1 MTSSDLAES
10 PTLTVTSPY
19 IGLVPYEASHADY
32 FFGRDR
38 ESDIIAT
45 NLRVA
50 KLTVLYGPSGVGKSS
65 LISAGV
71 VPELDGFRDEFFTIV
86 FQHWRDDP
94 VVSLNEEFGR
104 ILGTAERPD
113 SRGLAESLVWWEE
126 KVGRPLLLI
135 FDQFEELF
143 LYHPSEEGPESFTSG
158 LPEALADPWLRANFL
173 LVLREDAL
181 AKLDRFKGRVPKLF
195 SNYLRVSHLDWQE
208 GREAIEGPL
217 RVWNDLHKSGFTAEE
232 DLVDQVLTETQIE
245 TEHSVAAQ
253 PSLDGSDSNGD
264 RAIETTHLQL
274 VMSRIWDEERAHGS
288 ETLHLETLEHLG
300 GGESIVRRHL
310 EETLAPLTASEQ
322 DLAAALFG
330 YLVTPTG
337 SKVAHTAEDLAAMVD
352 ADPNEVTSLLERMAS
367 GQSRILRSVEPP
379 PGQPSHHRF
388 EIYHDVLA
396 GAAAEWRLR
405 HKQQQELAKA
415 RAALAKE
422 RRKRLAYVGVAVL
435 VASVIGLTWL
445 ILSLND
451 KTASQQLAAT
461 SVAQSAVNPATG
473 LGTALE
479 AVNAAPTPEA
489 EAALR
494 LALNKNNLIT
504 ELRGHTDAITS
515 LDVSLDGELLATG
528 GRDNTIRIWALPE
541 GEQLADLEGHSN
553 WVNDVE
559 FSPDGKF
566 LVSSSEDTTGIIW
579 DVASGTAVHE
589 LDTLESQTRA
599 HFSSDSR
606 RVLLVGEYEV
616 SIWDASS
623 GELEDVIAHDNFVS
637 NAEFSPDG
645 QRVVTA
651 SWDGRARI
659 WESGVG
665 LMELGPYDPDD
676 LTSHGHLGGV
686 VDAAF
691 SPDGAWVGTAG
702 EYGEAYLWSSTEPG
716 TEPQYLAVLSDYP
729 VYDIEFDSTG
739 ESIITV
745 NEKGAYRWQDES
757 LTGDGQL
764 WLSEPMTGGHTDWVY
779 GSKFSGDGRLAV
791 TWSNDGTARVWE
803 LSSSRELAAFQ
814 GHDGWVVDAEFAP
827 RGDLVATASNDG
839 VARLWRVPDVLTLQ
853 GHQDWVLAADLDSTG
868 QLVSGG
874 MDGIKVWD
882 PSSGAQLDP
891 LDSESE
897 VQYLVTG
904 DDIVVAADTQNYVR
918 VLDLVGN
925 NPATFD
931 AALEGLSFV
940 RGIDYDEVSA
950 TIAIAGTEGPTTL
963 WDWRT
968 DNKVQLPVVDQRQT
982 VVAYSPEGT
991 RLATGGEEGSSIRIW
1006 DTDTKSVVDEL
1017 EGHEGAIKDLEYSES
1032 GDRLLSVGFDNT
1044 VRIWDPL
1051 TGEQLMVLEGHDS
1064 SITTAAFSADAS
1076 RIATGSSGGVVGIWD
1091 SETGTN
1097 LAFLKVHS
1105 DYVNDIGFTPDGR
1118 IFSASDD
1125 HTIRIYE
1132 CKTCGDLESLVALA
1146 ETQIDAI
1153 NGSASDE

>member
-10 PTLTVTSPY
+10 PTLALASPY

-71 VPELDGFRDEFFTIV
+71 VPELAEFRDEFFTIV

-104 ILGTAERPD
+104 VLGTAERPG
-113 SRGLAESLVWWEE
+113 SRGLSESLVWWEA
-126 KVGRPLLLI
+126 KIGRPLLMI

-143 LYHPSEEGPESFTSG
+143 LYHSSDEGPESFTSG
-158 LPEALADPWLRANFL
+158 LPEALADPRLRANFL

-217 RVWNDLHKSGFTAEE
+217 RVWNDLHGSGFTAEE
-232 DLVDQVLTETQIE
+232 DLVEQVLIETQIE
-245 TEHSVAAQ
+245 TQHSVAAQ
-253 PSLDGSDSNGD
+253 PGLDGQDSNGD

-274 VMSRIWDEERAHGS
+274 VMSRIWDEEWAHGS
-288 ETLHLETLEHLG
+288 ETLHLETLERLG

-322 DLAAALFG
+322 DLAASLFG

-352 ADPNEVTSLLERMAS
+352 ADPDEVTSLLERMAS

-379 PGQPSHHRF
+379 PGHQSHHRF

-405 HKQQQELAKA
+405 QEQQQELAKA
-415 RAALAKE
+415 RAALAEE
-422 RRKRLAYVGVAVL
+422 RRKRLAYGGVAVL
-435 VASVIGLTWL
+435 VAAMIGLIWL
-445 ILSLND
+445 IFRVND
-451 KTASQQLAAT
+451 RAASQRLAAT
-461 SVAQSAVNPATG
+461 AVAQSEVDPATG
-473 LGTALE
+473 LETALE
-479 AVNAAPTPEA
+479 AANAAPTKEA

-494 LALNKNNLIT
+494 VALNKNNLIA
-504 ELRGHTDAITS
+504 ELRGHTGAITS
-515 LDVSLDGELLATG
+515 LDISPDGEFLASG
-528 GRDNTIRIWALPE
+528 GRDKTIRIWSLPE
-541 GEQLADLEGHSN
+541 GEQVGILEGHED
-553 WVNDVE
+553 WVNDIE
-559 FSPDGKF
+559 FSPDGKL
-566 LVSSSEDTTGIIW
+566 LVSAGGDTKGIIW
-579 DVASGTAVHE
+579 DVASGIVVHE
-589 LDTLESQTRA
+589 LENLDPQIRA

-606 RVLLVGEYEV
+606 RVLLVGGNEA

-623 GELEDVIAHDNFVS
+623 GELEDWIAHDDLVS

-651 SWDGRARI
+651 SLDGRARI
-659 WESGVG
+659 WESGGG
-665 LMELGPYDPDD
+665 LIDLGPYDQ
-676 LTSHGHLGGV
+676 TGYGHSGGV
-686 VDAAF
+686 VDAEF
-691 SPDGAWVGTAG
+691 SSDGAWIGTAG
-702 EYGEAYLWSSTEPG
+702 DFGEAYLWSSNDLGSEPR
-716 TEPQYLAVLSDYP
+716 YLGVLSSYS
-729 VYDIEFDSTG
+729 VNDIEFDPAG

-745 NEKGAYRWQDES
+745 VEKAAYRWQDES
-757 LTGDGQL
+757 LTGDPV
-764 WLSEPMTGGHTDWVY
+764 WLSESMIGGHTDWVS
-779 GSKFSGDGRLAV
+779 GSGVSGDGRLAV

-814 GHDGWVVDAEFAP
+814 GHDGSVVDAEFAP
-827 RGDLVATASNDG
+827 GGDFVATASTDG
-839 VARLWRVPDVLTLQ
+839 VARLWRIPDVLTFR
-853 GHQDWVLAADLDSTG
+853 GHDGWVLGADQIDSTG
-868 QLVSGG
+868 ELISGG
-874 MDGIKVWD
+874 TDGIKVWD
-882 PSSGAQLDP
+882 PSSGARLDP
-891 LDSESE
+891 LDNESSI
-897 VQYLVTG
+897 QYLVTG
-904 DDIVVAADTQNYVR
+904 DDIVVAADTHDRVR
-918 VLDLVGN
+918 VLDLAGETL
-925 NPATFD
+925 ATFD
-931 AALEGLSFV
+931 AASKGLSFV
-940 RGIDYDEVSA
+940 RGIDYDEASG
-950 TIAIAGTEGPTTL
+950 TIVIAGTEGPTTL
-963 WDWRT
+963 WDWRA
-968 DNKVQLPVVDQRQT
+968 DQSIQLSVVDQRQT
-982 VVAYSPEGT
+982 VVAYSPDGT

-1006 DTDTKSVVDEL
+1006 DTDTTSVVEEL

-1044 VRIWDPL
+1044 VRIWDAQ

-1064 SITTAAFSADAS
+1064 SITSAAFSADGS
-1076 RIATGSSGGVVGIWD
+1076 RVATGTSRGIVGIWD
-1091 SETGTN
+1091 GENGTN

-1105 DYVNDIGFTPDGR
+1105 DYVNDVGFTPEGR

-1125 HTIRIYE
+1125 HTIRIHE
-1132 CKTCGDLESLVALA
+1132 CETCGDFESLQRLA
-1146 ETQIDAI
+1146 ETQIDTI
-1153 NGSASDE
+1153 NGSEGD

>member
-1 MTSSDLAES
+1 MTSDLAES
-10 PTLTVTSPY
+10 STLTLPSPY

-71 VPELDGFRDEFFTIV
+71 VPELAEFRDEFFTIV

-104 ILGTAERPD
+104 MLDTGERPS
-113 SRGLAESLVWWEE
+113 SRGLAECLVWWEE
-126 KVGRPLLLI
+126 KVGRPLLII

-143 LYHPSEEGPESFTSG
+143 LYHSSEEGPDSFTSG

-217 RVWNDLHKSGFTAEE
+217 RVWNDLHGSGFTAEE
-232 DLVDQVLTETQIE
+232 DLVEQVLTETQIE
-245 TEHSVAAQ
+245 TDHSVAAR
-253 PSLDGSDSNGD
+253 PSLDGQDSNGN

-274 VMSRIWDEERAHGS
+274 VMSRIWDEERASGS
-288 ETLHLETLEHLG
+288 ETLHLETLERLG

-330 YLVTPTG
+330 LLVTPTG

-352 ADPNEVTSLLERMAS
+352 ANPDEVTSLLERMAS

-379 PGQPSHHRF
+379 PGQPSHHRY

-396 GAAAEWRLR
+396 VAAAEWRLR

-451 KTASQQLAAT
+451 RAASQQLAAT
-461 SVAQSAVNPATG
+461 SVAQSAVDPARG
-473 LGTALE
+473 LETALE
-479 AVNAAPTPEA
+479 AVNAAPTPAA

-494 LALNKNNLIT
+494 VALNKNSLVA
-504 ELRGHTDAITS
+504 ELHGHTGAITS
-515 LDVSLDGELLATG
+515 LDISPDGKLLATG
-528 GRDNTIRIWALPE
+528 GRDGTIRVWALPQ
-541 GEQLADLEGHSN
+541 GDPMPALEGHSD

-559 FSPDGKF
+559 FSPDGKR
-566 LVSSSEDTTGIIW
+566 LVSAGGDSRGIIW
-579 DVASGTAVHE
+579 DVASGSVVHE
-589 LDTLESQTRA
+589 LENSFPQSRA

-606 RVLLVGEYEV
+606 RVLLVGGTEA
-616 SIWDASS
+616 SIWDVAS
-623 GELEDVIAHDNFVS
+623 GELEDWIVHDDLVS

-651 SWDGRARI
+651 SLDGRATI
-659 WESGVG
+659 WESGG
-665 LMELGPYDPDD
+665 RLIDLGPYEQ
-676 LTSHGHLGGV
+676 TGYGHSGGV
-686 VDAAF
+686 VDAQF
-691 SPDGAWVGTAG
+691 SSDGAWVGTAG
-702 EYGEAYLWSSTEPG
+702 DFGEAYLWSSNDPDSEPH
-716 TEPQYLAVLSDYP
+716 YLGVLSSYS
-729 VYDIEFDSTG
+729 VNDIEFDSAG

-745 NEKGAYRWQDES
+745 VEKGAYRWQDES
-757 LTGDGQL
+757 LTGDGPV
-764 WLSEPMTGGHTDWVY
+764 WLSESMIGGHTDWVS
-779 GSKFSGDGRLAV
+779 GSKFSGDGSLAV
-791 TWSNDGTARVWE
+791 TWSNDGTARLWE

-814 GHDGWVVDAEFAP
+814 GHDGSVVDAEFGP
-827 RGDLVATASNDG
+827 GGDFVATASTDG
-839 VARLWRVPDVLTLQ
+839 VARLWRVPDVLTLR
-853 GHQDWVLAADLDSTG
+853 GHDGWVLAADQIDSTG

-874 MDGIKVWD
+874 TDGIRVWD

-891 LDSESE
+891 LDNESSI
-897 VQYLVTG
+897 QYLVTG
-904 DDIVVAADTQNYVR
+904 NDIVVAADTQNLVR
-918 VLDLVGN
+918 VLDPAGEVL
-925 NPATFD
+925 ATFD
-931 AALEGLSFV
+931 AASEGLSFV
-940 RGIDYDEVSA
+940 RNIDYDEASG
-950 TIAIAGTEGPTTL
+950 TIVIAGSEGPTTL
-963 WDWRT
+963 WDWRA
-968 DNKVQLPVVDQRQT
+968 DESVQLSVVDQRQT
-982 VVAYSPEGT
+982 VVAYSPDGT
-991 RLATGGEEGSSIRIW
+991 QLATGGEEGSSIRIW
-1006 DTDTKSVVDEL
+1006 DTDTTSAVEEL
-1017 EGHEGAIKDLEYSES
+1017 EGHEGAIRDLEYSES

-1044 VRIWDPL
+1044 VRIWDPQ
-1051 TGEQLMVLEGHDS
+1051 TGEQLTVLEGHDS
-1064 SITTAAFSADAS
+1064 SITSAAFSADTS
-1076 RIATGSSGGVVGIWD
+1076 RVATGSSGGVVGIWD
-1091 SETGTN
+1091 SETGIN

-1105 DYVNDIGFTPDGR
+1105 DYVNDVGFTPDGM

-1125 HTIRIYE
+1125 HTIRIHE
-1132 CKTCGDLESLVALA
+1132 CKTCGDLESLQQLA
-1146 ETQIDAI
+1146 DAQIETI
-1153 NGSASDE
+1153 NGSSGE